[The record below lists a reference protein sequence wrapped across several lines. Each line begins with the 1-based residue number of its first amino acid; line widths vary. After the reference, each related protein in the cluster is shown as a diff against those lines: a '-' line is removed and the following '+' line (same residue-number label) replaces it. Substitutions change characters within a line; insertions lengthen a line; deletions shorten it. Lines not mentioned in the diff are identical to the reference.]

1 MLAHFIPSMRTVS
14 RSIIINMSL
23 KVWVSIITVGLLA
36 VILFAARNEIIHA
49 WELLGSVN
57 LWVLSLIIPMQVIV
71 YFIAGEMMFSYLR
84 DKKVIGHINIATQ
97 ARMALEMNFVNH
109 VLPSAGVSGV
119 SYMTWRLHKYGISP
133 GRATMAQLVRFVASF
148 AAFIV
153 LLVIALLVITI
164 DGDIN
169 RWMILLSSIIVFA
182 MAGGTVLAVYLISS
196 PMRGHA
202 AVKWVARVINRI
214 LRLVGAGQSGGIDA
228 SRAEKFFDDLHTDY
242 LELKKDK
249 RILLKPFLWGL
260 LFTIGDVL
268 LYVITFWALG
278 SPVNPAPI
286 LIAYGLA
293 TFAASFV
300 VTPGGT
306 GAFEAIMVSFL
317 AIAGITAGTAIAG
330 IVLTRVILLLGT
342 IGLGYFFYQHALL
355 KYGKSKHQA

>member
-1 MLAHFIPSMRTVS
+1 MHALEKNPYPSA
-14 RSIIINMSL
+14 IITIMSL
-23 KVWVSIITVGLLA
+23 RSWVSVITIALLV
-36 VILFAARNEIIHA
+36 VILFAARHEIAHA
-49 WELLGSVN
+49 WALLGSVN
-57 LWVLSLIIPMQVIV
+57 PWVLSLIIPTQIVV
-71 YFIAGEMMFSYLR
+71 YFVAGEMMFSYLR
-84 DKKVIGHINIATQ
+84 DKKVIKHISIATQ

-153 LLVIALLVITI
+153 LLIIALLAITI
-164 DGDIN
+164 DGNIN

-182 MAGGTVLAVYLISS
+182 MTGGTILAVYLISS
-196 PMRGHA
+196 PSRGHA
-202 AVKWVARVINRI
+202 AVKWIVGIVNRV
-214 LRLVGAGQSGGIDA
+214 LRLVGVRQTKGIDTL
-228 SRAEKFFDDLHTDY
+228 RAAKFFDDLHTDY

-249 RILLKPFLWGL
+249 RILIKPFLWGL
-260 LFTIGDVL
+260 LFTVGDVL
-268 LYVITFWALG
+268 LYAITFWALG

-317 AIAGITAGTAIAG
+317 AVAGIAAGTAIAG

-355 KYGKSKHQA
+355 KYGKSKS

>member
-1 MLAHFIPSMRTVS
+1 
-14 RSIIINMSL
+14 MSL
-23 KVWVSIITVGLLA
+23 RTWASVITIGLLV
-36 VILFAARNEIIHA
+36 VILFAARHEISHA
-49 WELLGSVN
+49 WQLLGSVN
-57 LWVLSLIIPMQVIV
+57 LWILSLIIPTQIIV

-84 DKKVIGHINIATQ
+84 DKKVIKHINIATQ

-109 VLPSAGVSGV
+109 ALPSAGVSGL
-119 SYMTWRLHKYGISP
+119 SYMTWRLHKHGISP

-153 LLVIALLVITI
+153 LLVVALLAITI

-169 RWMILLSSIIVFA
+169 RWMILLSSLVVFF
-182 MAGGTVLAVYLISS
+182 MVGGTAGAVYLISS
-196 PMRGHA
+196 PSRGHTF
-202 AVKWVARVINRI
+202 VKWIARVINRVV
-214 LRLVGAGQSGGIDA
+214 RLVGGKRMKGIDA
-228 SRAEKFFDDLHTDY
+228 TKATKFFDDIHTDY
-242 LELKKDK
+242 VELKKDK

-260 LFTIGDVL
+260 LFTAGDVA
-268 LYVITFWALG
+268 LYAITFWALG

-300 VTPGGT
+300 ITPGGT

-317 AIAGITAGTAIAG
+317 AIAGIAAGPAIAG

-342 IGLGYFFYQHALL
+342 IGLGYFFYQHALI
-355 KYGKSKHQA
+355 KYGKPKS